1 MQVFIITIIFIFGM
15 VIGSFFNVLGYRL
28 PKKESIV
35 FPSSHCPNCQH
46 KLSFFDLFPVL
57 SYLFL
62 KGKCRYCNVKI
73 SPIYP
78 LIELLTAILFI
89 ISYLVFGFSIEFVI
103 AIVFSSVTI
112 ITIVTDIRY
121 MIIEDSVLIVGGIII
136 AILSIF
142 NIGIF
147 ETFLMFING
156 LLSFIL
162 IYIIKLAADFS
173 FKKEAMGGGDVKLMF
188 LIGMMNGFSMT
199 FVTLCMASFIAF
211 PYAIYIYL
219 SKNDNIL
226 PLGPFLCLA
235 ALIVYFSG
243 ITFNDLM
250 NLMAN

>member
-1 MQVFIITIIFIFGM
+1 MQVFIITLILIFGL

-46 KLSFFDLFPVL
+46 KLNFWDLFPVL

-62 KGKCRYCNVKI
+62 KGKCRYCKVKI

-78 LIELLTAILFI
+78 LIELLTALLFI
-89 ISYLVFGFSIEFVI
+89 VSYLIFGFSIEFII
-103 AIVFSSVTI
+103 AIVFSSVAV

-121 MIIEDSVLIVGGIII
+121 MIIEDSVLIIGSLIILV
-136 AILSIF
+136 LSIF
-142 NIGIF
+142 NIGF
-147 ETFLMFING
+147 SETVSMLING

-162 IYIIKLAADFS
+162 IYIIKMAADFS

-226 PLGPFLCLA
+226 PLGPFLCIA

-250 NLMAN
+250 AIMAN

>member
-1 MQVFIITIIFIFGM
+1 MQIFIITLILIFGL

-46 KLSFFDLFPVL
+46 KLNFWDLFPVL

-62 KGKCRYCNVKI
+62 KGKCRYCKVKI

-78 LIELLTAILFI
+78 LIELLTALLFI
-89 ISYLVFGFSIEFVI
+89 VSYLIFGFSIEFII
-103 AIVFSSVTI
+103 AIVFSSVAV

-121 MIIEDSVLIVGGIII
+121 MIIEDSVLIIGSLT
-136 AILSIF
+136 ILVLSVF
-142 NIGIF
+142 NIGF
-147 ETFLMFING
+147 SETISMFING

-226 PLGPFLCLA
+226 PLGPFLCIA

-250 NLMAN
+250 AIMAN

>member
-1 MQVFIITIIFIFGM
+1 M
-15 VIGSFFNVLGYRL
+15 VIGYFFNVLGYRL

-35 FPSSHCPNCQH
+35 FPSSHCPNCRH

>member
-1 MQVFIITIIFIFGM
+1 MQIVIITIIFIFGM

-46 KLSFFDLFPVL
+46 KLKFFDLFPVL

-78 LIELLTAILFI
+78 LIELLTAILFV
-89 ISYLVFGFSIEFVI
+89 ISYLVFGFSMDFLI
-103 AIVFSSVTI
+103 AIIFSSITV

-136 AILSIF
+136 LALSII
-142 NIGIF
+142 NTGIT
-147 ETFLMFING
+147 ETISMIING
-156 LLSFIL
+156 VLSFIL
-162 IYIIKLAADFS
+162 IYLIKLAADFS

-188 LIGMMNGFSMT
+188 LIGIMNGFSMT

-226 PLGPFLCLA
+226 PLGPFLCIA

-250 NLMAN
+250 NIMSN